1 MAINPVAIIKVVG
14 DEAVDSLEGGE
25 DSEEISVV
33 FVCRCDVVRGC
44 VMAGL
49 AVAVVRLPR
58 VLKGVSGRR
67 GGRGRE
73 VPG

>member
-1 MAINPVAIIKVVG
+1 VAIDPVAVLKVVG
-14 DEAVDSLEGGE
+14 DEAVDCLEGGK
-25 DSEEISVV
+25 DGEEISVV

-49 AVAVVRLPR
+49 AVAVVGLPR

-67 GGRGRE
+67 GGSGRE